1 MNGFLKA
8 NYHAHTWRCKHAYGT
23 EREFIEAAIELGME
37 RFGFSDHIPC
47 PYKNG
52 FVSGIRMGM
61 EQAEEYRD
69 CIRSLQKEYAGQIR
83 ILVGFEAEY
92 IPEFFD
98 EQMEM
103 FDRLHF
109 DYLILGQHFLGC
121 EETGPYT
128 GTSTGDENR
137 IRAYVDLVIEAAKKR
152 RFLYV
157 AHPDIMNYNGMDSV
171 YDWEMTRLCQ
181 ALHELDIPLEMNI
194 LGMGTDKQYP
204 SERFFRIAGAVGNR
218 VVLGLDAHCVDH
230 IYDTDSYYKCLSL
243 AEQCH
248 VNLVRDNILM

>member
-69 CIRSLQKEYAGQIR
+69 CIRNLQKEYAGQIR

-128 GTSTGDENR
+128 GTPTGDENR
-137 IRAYVDLVIEAAKKR
+137 IRAYVDLVIEAAKKH

>member
-69 CIRSLQKEYAGQIR
+69 CIRNLQKEYAGQIR

-137 IRAYVDLVIEAAKKR
+137 IRAYVDLVIEAAKRR

-181 ALHELDIPLEMNI
+181 ALHELDVPLEMNI
-194 LGMGTDKQYP
+194 LGMGTDRQYP
-204 SERFFRIAGAVGNR
+204 AERFFRIAGAVGNR